1 MPKIHEPYRLL
12 WHTIMKKQI
21 TFESGENVL
30 LDGLYIV
37 QLVKIGQIMSTIKD
51 DFTERIVFNTRFK
64 KLKKAK

>member
-1 MPKIHEPYRLL
+1 MD
-12 WHTIMKKQI
+12 TIMKKQI
-21 TFESGENVL
+21 TYQTGENVL

>member
-1 MPKIHEPYRLL
+1 
-12 WHTIMKKQI
+12 MKKQI
-21 TFESGENVL
+21 TYQTGENVL
-30 LDGLYIV
+30 LDGIYIV